1 MPRTTSYTLGDEL
14 DRFVQEQVDSGA
26 HESASAVVRAALTN
40 YAEQQRKRRALDD
53 ALAIGLDQT
62 ASIDSKT
69 AVARAKARIPALSAK
84 GRR

>member
-26 HESASAVVRAALTN
+26 HESASAVVRAALTT

-69 AVARAKARIPALSAK
+69 AVARAKARIRALSAK